1 MTNAESNYASAA
13 EIEECAALWVQ
24 RRHFWAWTSEDQIAL
39 DAWLAQSSAHR
50 VAYVRLDAALRRTK
64 RLAALQSAQ
73 KRRAGGPAG
82 WPLAGKI
89 AAAFAITTLVGTG
102 FFLLQK
108 PDTPGRTTYSTPK
121 GGRQTIAFADG
132 SRIELNTDTVLHVA
146 LNVRERRAW
155 LDKGE
160 AYFQIQHNAAR
171 PFIVIAG
178 THKII
183 DLGTKFLLRRY
194 PARLEV
200 ALLEGSVKLDA
211 ESGTKSSSTYLR
223 PGDAAIVTATKIAI
237 THKSTNE
244 IVAKLGWRRG
254 IVTFDQ
260 TSLAAAVA
268 EFNRYNDHKLVVTDP
283 KAARVTIGGTFDVN
297 NIDTF
302 IDIAKEDFGLHAE
315 THGNKTVISK

>member
-1 MTNAESNYASAA
+1 M
-13 EIEECAALWVQ
+13 
-24 RRHFWAWTSEDQIAL
+24 
-39 DAWLAQSSAHR
+39 
-50 VAYVRLDAALRRTK
+50 
-64 RLAALQSAQ
+64 
-73 KRRAGGPAG
+73 
-82 WPLAGKI
+82 
-89 AAAFAITTLVGTG
+89 
-102 FFLLQK
+102 
-108 PDTPGRTTYSTPK
+108 
-121 GGRQTIAFADG
+121 
-132 SRIELNTDTVLHVA
+132 
-146 LNVRERRAW
+146 
-155 LDKGE
+155 
-160 AYFQIQHNAAR
+160 
-171 PFIVIAG
+171 
-178 THKII
+178 
-183 DLGTKFLLRRY
+183 
-194 PARLEV
+194 